1 MRVGF
6 IGTGNIGA
14 PMAASIMKAGF
25 PLLVNDIEPEKAA
38 GLLEQ
43 GARWSD
49 SPRELAA
56 SCDVICSCLPGP
68 QEVEEVTLGP
78 NRILEGLRPGSAYID
93 HTTSSPTLA
102 QRIHGILKERRVD
115 MLDAPVSGGVEGAMV
130 RDLLVMVGGDLEVWP
145 ESHWP
150 GFALRQTD
158 VL

>member
-1 MRVGF
+1 M
-6 IGTGNIGA
+6 
-14 PMAASIMKAGF
+14 
-25 PLLVNDIEPEKAA
+25 
-38 GLLEQ
+38 
-43 GARWSD
+43 
-49 SPRELAA
+49 
-56 SCDVICSCLPGP
+56 
-68 QEVEEVTLGP
+68 TLGP